1 MLRISKSNAFF
12 LALFA
17 VVCGLA
23 APAAGQAPPSGQTP
37 RLTNANMRP
46 VASTGAL
53 TAQFKALVDQQVE
66 PAWIAYTQ
74 PIIDG
79 TLASCCY
86 GWSDNGSGQGV
97 CCVGCPLEGRS
108 DVMSVTERTGD
119 DGVAA
124 PRQPIKLEGATDF
137 VVLFRI
143 ENRRVDRVR
152 VYSAD
157 CALDAGG
164 RTVHAITGVKAS
176 DSLALLES
184 LVTTWPVTMNRKSAP
199 DSLITAI
206 AFHRDPAADGVL
218 KKLVDPSQ
226 ADEVRRRATFWLA
239 RARGRA
245 GFETV
250 RRLMRD
256 DPSDRVR
263 KHAVFAITQ
272 SREPDVVPVLIEA
285 ARTSTLA
292 DVRGEALFWLAQRAG
307 KQASETITRAI
318 EQDPD
323 TEVKVRAVAAL
334 GQLPKAEGVPLLIN
348 VARTNTN
355 PAVRKRAMHWLG
367 QSKDPRAIDFFES
380 VLK

>member
-1 MLRISKSNAFF
+1 MTKSSFILV
-12 LALFA
+12 LAA
-17 VVCGLA
+17 VCGIA
-23 APAAGQAPPSGQTP
+23 APAAGQAPPASP
-37 RLTNANMRP
+37 VARLTNANIRP
-46 VASTGAL
+46 VASSGAL
-53 TAQFKALVDQQVE
+53 TAQFKALVDQQVA

-74 PIIDG
+74 PIVDG

-108 DVMSVTERTGD
+108 NVMSVTEHNADESAR
-119 DGVAA
+119 A
-124 PRQPIKLEGATDF
+124 PGQAIKLEGATDF
-137 VVLFRI
+137 VMLFRI

-157 CALDAGG
+157 CALDVGG
-164 RTVHAITGVKAS
+164 LTVHAITGVKAA

-184 LVTTWPVTMNRKSAP
+184 LVTTWQGTTNRRSAP
-199 DSLITAI
+199 DSLVAGV
-206 AFHRDPAADGVL
+206 ALHRDSAADGVL
-218 KKLVDPSQ
+218 KKLIEPGQPD
-226 ADEVRRRATFWLA
+226 DVRRRATFWLA

-245 GFETV
+245 GFEAV

-256 DPSDRVR
+256 DPSERVR
-263 KHAVFAITQ
+263 KHAVFAVGQ
-272 SREPDVVPVLIEA
+272 SREPEAEVVGVLIEA
-285 ARTSTLA
+285 ARASTYA
-292 DVRGEALFWLAQRAG
+292 DVRGEALFWLAQRASR
-307 KQASETITRAI
+307 QAAEAITRAI

-334 GQLPKAEGVPLLIN
+334 GQLPKDEGVPLLIN
-348 VARTNTN
+348 VARTNRN